1 MNFVGVDLHKKTI
14 SLCVV
19 GVAGGKRQ
27 VLARKRFYCKTTE
40 AIRAYFEQLDTFQ
53 VVVEA
58 TSNYEWFLLLVEDLA
73 DRCVLAHPQKLR
85 IIAESKHKS
94 DKIDAQILAEF
105 LAIDMIPEAYRPSPR
120 IRQYR
125 VLVRHRRWISGR
137 ITSIKCKLRNKAA
150 HYNADIAALFS
161 ARGQEHLSEIAMS
174 VADRF
179 ETQQLLAQWELFGK
193 QLAAVN
199 KELREFCKKA
209 PAAEREARAVL
220 DSMPEVGTVTI
231 DVVVSEL
238 GDWRRFRSAKR
249 VVSYAGLDP
258 GSRESAGKARQ
269 LGISKEGSRLLR
281 WAMIETAWR
290 LVNKYRRWKR
300 LFERLKKNTGSEKQA
315 IVGVARH
322 VLCVMFAL
330 LRDGQAY
337 RLAVRAG

>member
-14 SLCVV
+14 SLCVMAV
-19 GVAGGKRQ
+19 VEGKRQ
-27 VLARKRFYCKTTE
+27 VLARKRFYCKNTE
-40 AIRAYFEQLDTFQ
+40 GIRGYFEQLDTFQ

-120 IRQYR
+120 TRQYR
-125 VLVRHRRWISGR
+125 VLVRHRRWISSR

-150 HYNADIAALFS
+150 HYNADIAELFS
-161 ARGQEHLSEIAMS
+161 VRGQDHLAAIAMN

-179 ETQQLLAQWELFGK
+179 ETEQLLAQWKLFGE
-193 QLAAVN
+193 QLTAVD

-220 DSMPEVGTVTI
+220 DSMPEVGRVTI
-231 DVVVSEL
+231 DVVLSEL

-258 GSRESAGKARQ
+258 GSRESAGKALR

-281 WAMIETAWR
+281 WAMVETAWR
-290 LVNKYRRWKR
+290 LVNKYQRWKR

-322 VLCVMFAL
+322 VLCVMFAM
-330 LRDGQAY
+330 LREGQAY
-337 RLAVRAG
+337 RLAA

>member
-161 ARGQEHLSEIAMS
+161 ARGQDHLSEIAMS

-337 RLAVRAG
+337 RLAARAG

>member
-161 ARGQEHLSEIAMS
+161 ARGQDHLSEIAMS